1 MANDPKS
8 TTGNSPALAPREKG
22 VRIFTYPKIIF
33 IFPTLIMSLICWVGM
48 WMVSEDPTLPGGALA
63 SRAAINAAAKSERAA
78 AASNT
83 NPGDGSSAE
92 VLHVIPS
99 AGPIPIG
106 EVNPTRFR
114 RPENVLGLIF
124 LGVVFFNLLVLAID
138 FPRFTIFAGI
148 LLGTT
153 ILFFLLWLGM
163 FVRILEP
170 LERLFQRVYVI
181 GNAQFYFLFSL
192 ILLAIYAV
200 IFASRWLDYW
210 EVLPN
215 EILHHHGPLSD
226 LERYPTMNMK
236 FDKEIPDVFEHLM
249 FGAGRLVLHLADER
263 KAIVLD
269 TVLHV
274 TRKEDALK
282 KLMSRLEV
290 RVTTDQEVASP

>member
-1 MANDPKS
+1 MASDAKS
-8 TTGNSPALAPREKG
+8 ATGNSPAMAPREKG

-33 IFPTLIMSLICWVGM
+33 IFPTLIMSIICWVGM
-48 WMVSEDPTLPGGALA
+48 WMISAETAPNA
-63 SRAAINAAAKSERAA
+63 SIPKEMTNAKSDPRKTATPA
-78 AASNT
+78 
-83 NPGDGSSAE
+83 DR
-92 VLHVIPS
+92 S
-99 AGPIPIG
+99 AGEPARLIPASDPIPIG

-124 LGVVFFNLLVLAID
+124 LGVFFFNILILAID
-138 FPRFTIFAGI
+138 FPRFTIFAM
-148 LLGTT
+148 LLLATT

-181 GNAQFYFLFSL
+181 GNAQFYFIFSL
-192 ILLAIYAV
+192 ILIAMYLV
-200 IFASRWLDYW
+200 IFTSRWLDYW
-210 EVLPN
+210 EILPN

-226 LERYPTMNMK
+226 LERYPTLNLK
-236 FDKEIPDVFEHLM
+236 FDKEIPDVFEHVM
-249 FGAGRLVLHLADER
+249 FGAGRLILHVADER

-274 TRKEDALK
+274 SHKEDALK

-290 RVTTDQEVASP
+290 RVTTDQEVASTQ

>member
-1 MANDPKS
+1 MASADKQTSGSNPS
-8 TTGNSPALAPREKG
+8 SSPREKG

-48 WMVSEDPTLPGGALA
+48 WMISEDPSLPKGRLSPAV
-63 SRAAINAAAKSERAA
+63 AATQNSKLSDTTTPE
-78 AASNT
+78 S
-83 NPGDGSSAE
+83 G
-92 VLHVIPS
+92 HVIP
-99 AGPIPIG
+99 AADPIPIG

-124 LGVVFFNLLVLAID
+124 LGVLFFNLLILAID

-148 LLGTT
+148 LLATT
-153 ILFFLLWLGM
+153 ILFFLLWIGM

-192 ILLAIYAV
+192 ILLAIYTV
-200 IFASRWLDYW
+200 IFISRWLDYW
-210 EVLPN
+210 EILPN

-226 LERYPTMNMK
+226 LERYPTLNLK

-249 FGAGRLVLHLADER
+249 FGAGRLVLHVSDER

-274 TRKEDALK
+274 SRKEDALK

-290 RVTTDQEVASP
+290 RVTTDQEIASS

>member
-1 MANDPKS
+1 MASADKQTSGSSPLS
-8 TTGNSPALAPREKG
+8 TPREKG

-48 WMVSEDPTLPGGALA
+48 WMISEDPSDQRANLTPPRVSDSTNSAKTGGVVASKPSDGAMVEPG
-63 SRAAINAAAKSERAA
+63 
-78 AASNT
+78 
-83 NPGDGSSAE
+83 
-92 VLHVIPS
+92 HVIPATS
-99 AGPIPIG
+99 PIPIDKP
-106 EVNPTRFR
+106 NPTRFR
-114 RPENVLGLIF
+114 DPRNVLGLLF
-124 LGVVFFNLLVLAID
+124 LGVLFFNLLILAID

-192 ILLAIYAV
+192 ILIAIYAV
-200 IFASRWLDYW
+200 IFISRWLDYW
-210 EVLPN
+210 EILPN

-226 LERYPTMNMK
+226 LERYPTLNLK

-249 FGAGRLVLHLADER
+249 FGAGRLVLHVSDER

-274 TRKEDALK
+274 SRKEDALK

-290 RVTTDQEVASP
+290 RVTTDQEIASS